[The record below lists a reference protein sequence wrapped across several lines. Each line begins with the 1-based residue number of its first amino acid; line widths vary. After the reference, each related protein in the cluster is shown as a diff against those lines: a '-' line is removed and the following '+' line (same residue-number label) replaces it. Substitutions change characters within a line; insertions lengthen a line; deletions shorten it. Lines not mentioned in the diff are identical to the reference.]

1 MKQIDYQTAI
11 ELMAFQGRTDVTIMV
26 REIEPVDYNTL
37 YHLQLNEQVM
47 FFIPDD
53 PEEGKHPAEE
63 KSTPP
68 LKAAGS
74 KAAPDRRREDTGAV

>member
-1 MKQIDYQTAI
+1 MKQIDYQTAV
-11 ELMAFQGRTDVTIMV
+11 ELMAFQGRTDVAIMV

-53 PEEGKHPAEE
+53 PEEAAPETK

-68 LKAAGS
+68 LLKAAGQE
-74 KAAPDRRREDTGAV
+74 APG

>member
-1 MKQIDYQTAI
+1 MKQIDYKTAV
-11 ELMAFQGRTDVTIMV
+11 ELMAFAGRTDVAIMV
-26 REIEPVDYNTL
+26 KQIEPVDYNTL

-53 PEEGKHPAEE
+53 LEEAAPEAE

-68 LKAAGS
+68 PQS
-74 KAAPDRRREDTGAV
+74 RRPGGARLTAEK

>member
-11 ELMAFQGRTDVTIMV
+11 ELMAFQGRTDVAIMV

-53 PEEGKHPAEE
+53 PEEAAPETK

-68 LKAAGS
+68 LKAAGQE
-74 KAAPDRRREDTGAV
+74 APG

>member
-26 REIEPVDYNTL
+26 KDIDPIDYNTL
-37 YHLQLNEQVM
+37 YQLQLNEQVM

-53 PEEGKHPAEE
+53 PEEE
-63 KSTPP
+63 KPQEAAGNTP

-74 KAAPDRRREDTGAV
+74 KTAPG